1 MPAYNQTRYQ
11 PPLAFNHNIQYSIPP
26 PPVPSTSTTQV
37 YPYPNQVYSYP
48 TNQSQPYYNSYYQ
61 TNQNQFYGYQQ
72 QQKQPITSY
81 TNEVYQQ
88 QQQQQQQ
95 YLIKTEPNIIE
106 QNKYY
111 HPSESNPINK
121 STASLP
127 YFTNPIAFKQEPI
140 ENPSNTFNTSNLQQQ
155 KTINDNNKTDDD
167 AFSIVSHL
175 LKDKQILSQLEKLQS
190 LRQNPSQTSSLYQ
203 GNWNFSNS
211 SSSQSSS

>member
-1 MPAYNQTRYQ
+1 MPAYSQTRYQ
-11 PPLAFNHNIQYSIPP
+11 PPLAYNHNIQYSIPP

-37 YPYPNQVYSYP
+37 YSYPNQVYSYP

-72 QQKQPITSY
+72 QPKQPITSY

-95 YLIKTEPNIIE
+95 YLIKTEPNIME

-127 YFTNPIAFKQEPI
+127 YFTNPIAFKQEPV
-140 ENPSNTFNTSNLQQQ
+140 ENPSNLSNLQLHQQ
-155 KTINDNNKTDDD
+155 QTMNDNNKTDDD

-190 LRQNPSQTSSLYQ
+190 LRQNPSQTGSLYQ